1 MKTDL
6 KTYTADL
13 HLHTTLSPCADRQMV
28 PELVFAQAKKAGV
41 DVLAITD
48 HNSTRNLPAF
58 LRNCPP
64 GLWVIPGMEVQTKEE
79 IHLVC
84 LFPELE
90 AAMEWGRTVR
100 AFLTPLK
107 NKTTYFGQQIILD
120 KHGKPCGEEEI
131 LLLNSIALSLE
142 ETVVQVRRLGG
153 VIYPAHID
161 RPAFSILSQIGFLPA
176 EPTFSF
182 LEISPRAPLAKM
194 RQEYPGH
201 NLIRASDAHYLNQIG
216 VKPSLLEMGGLCW
229 EEFLLALNHQE
240 QRKVVAI

>member
-1 MKTDL
+1 MKTNL

-28 PELVFAQAKKAGV
+28 PELVFAHAKRVGV

-100 AFLTPLK
+100 ALLVPVENSK
-107 NKTTYFGQQIILD
+107 TYFGLQIILD
-120 KHGKPCGEEEI
+120 ESGKPCGEEE
-131 LLLNSIALSLE
+131 LMLLNSIALSLA
-142 ETVVQVRRLGG
+142 ETVGQVRGLGG

-161 RPAFSILSQIGFLPA
+161 RPAFSICSQIGFLP
-176 EPTFSF
+176 PDPVFNV

-194 RQEYPGH
+194 RQQYPDH
-201 NLIRASDAHYLNQIG
+201 NLIRASDAHYLTQIG
-216 VKPSLLEMGGLCW
+216 GKPSLLKMAGLHW
-229 EEFLLALNHQE
+229 EEFLLALKQEE
-240 QRKVVAI
+240 QRKVMAI